1 MPDIQLLDGK
11 KISFTKS
18 INGFDL
24 VRKISKSLEKI
35 VSIFGRLGSWLAIP
49 LISIIIFDIITRRFF
64 VLGSTKLQEME
75 WHLHTSLFLLVL
87 GYAYLKDAHV
97 RIEIVREKY
106 SVKVKAVLETLGIM
120 MFLIP
125 YTLLVIYFGIDF
137 VQRSFNMNEVSSAL
151 TGLSHRWI
159 IKSFIPI
166 GMFLLFLAGVS
177 LLLKNIIYIYAEFT
191 DNKECKKKS
200 LINNPIYKQTKSIS
214 KKN

>member
-1 MPDIQLLDGK
+1 MLKNLLK
-11 KISFTKS
+11 MSRF
-18 INGFDL
+18 
-24 VRKISKSLEKI
+24 LEKI
-35 VSIFGRLGSWLAIP
+35 VHFFGKLGSWLALP
-49 LISIIIFDIITRRFF
+49 LIFIIIFDIITRRFF

-106 SVKVKAVLETLGIM
+106 SLIIKTILEILGIII
-120 MFLIP
+120 FLIP

-137 VQRSFNMNEVSSAL
+137 VKRSFGMNEVSSAL

-166 GMFLLFLAGVS
+166 GMLLLFLAGTS
-177 LLLKNIIYIYAEFT
+177 LLLKNLIYIYTLFT
-191 DNKECKKKS
+191 GSKKYEKES
-200 LINNPIYKQTKSIS
+200 TLNNPLFKKHIS
-214 KKN
+214 EKN

>member
-1 MPDIQLLDGK
+1 MF
-11 KISFTKS
+11 KIL
-18 INGFDL
+18 II
-24 VRKISKSLEKI
+24 ISKYIDKI
-35 VSIFGRLGSWLAIP
+35 VTLFGKIGSWLAIP

-106 SVKVKAVLETLGIM
+106 SIKVKAILETLGIII
-120 MFLIP
+120 FLIP
-125 YTLLVIYFGIDF
+125 YTILVIYFGIDF
-137 VQRSFNMNEVSSAL
+137 VQRSFSMNEVSSAL

-166 GMFLLFLAGVS
+166 GMLLLLLAGIS
-177 LLLKNIIYIYAEFT
+177 LLLRNIIYLSAVFVS
-191 DNKECKKKS
+191 NKEYEKES
-200 LINNPIYKQTKSIS
+200 LINNPIC
-214 KKN
+214 KKNISEKN

>member
-1 MPDIQLLDGK
+1 MI
-11 KISFTKS
+11 KILF
-18 INGFDL
+18 N
-24 VRKISKSLEKI
+24 ISGSLEKI
-35 VSIFGRLGSWLAIP
+35 VSIFGKLGSWLSIP
-49 LISIIIFDIITRRFF
+49 LITIIIFDIITRRFF

-120 MFLIP
+120 IFLIP

-137 VQRSFNMNEVSSAL
+137 VQRSFSLNEVSSAL

-177 LLLKNIIYIYAEFT
+177 LFLKNLIYIFAVFT
-191 DNKECKKKS
+191 NNKMYEEKS
-200 LINNPIYKQTKSIS
+200 LINNPVYKKHIS
-214 KKN
+214 EKN

>member
-1 MPDIQLLDGK
+1 MFKFL
-11 KISFTKS
+11 
-18 INGFDL
+18 IN
-24 VRKISKSLEKI
+24 ISKHLEKI
-35 VSIFGRLGSWLAIP
+35 VTLFGKIGSWLAIP

-97 RIEIVREKY
+97 RIEIIREKY
-106 SVKVKAVLETLGIM
+106 SLKVKAILETIGILI
-120 MFLIP
+120 FLIP

-137 VQRSFNMNEVSSAL
+137 VQRSFSMNEVSSAL

-166 GMFLLFLAGVS
+166 GMLLLLLAGIS
-177 LLLKNIIYIYAEFT
+177 LLLKNIIYLFSIFVG
-191 DNKECKKKS
+191 NKEYEKES
-200 LINNPIYKQTKSIS
+200 LINNPINKKHIS
-214 KKN
+214 EKN

>member
-1 MPDIQLLDGK
+1 MFKILLNFSKTLERLVVFFGK
-11 KISFTKS
+11 T
-18 INGFDL
+18 
-24 VRKISKSLEKI
+24 
-35 VSIFGRLGSWLAIP
+35 GSWLAIP

-87 GYAYLKDAHV
+87 GFAYLKDAHV
-97 RIEIVREKY
+97 RIEIVRERF
-106 SVKVKAVLETLGIM
+106 STMVKAILETLGIC

-125 YTLLVIYFGIDF
+125 YTVLVIYFGIDF
-137 VQRSFNMNEVSSAL
+137 VSRSFSMNEVSSAL

-177 LLLKNIIYIYAEFT
+177 LLLKNLIYIYGTVKGKKDYAEQALT
-191 DNKECKKKS
+191 
-200 LINNPIYKQTKSIS
+200 NNPIYKKQITE
-214 KKN
+214 KK

>member
-1 MPDIQLLDGK
+1 ML
-11 KISFTKS
+11 KIL
-18 INGFDL
+18 I
-24 VRKISKSLEKI
+24 KISKFLEKI
-35 VSIFGRLGSWLAIP
+35 VTIFGKFGSWLAIP

-87 GYAYLKDAHV
+87 GYAYLKDSHV

-106 SVKVKAVLETLGIM
+106 SVKVKAILETLGIIL
-120 MFLIP
+120 FLIP

-137 VQRSFNMNEVSSAL
+137 VQRSFSMNEVSSAL

-166 GMFLLFLAGVS
+166 GMLLLLLAGIS
-177 LLLKNIIYIYAEFT
+177 LLLKNFIYIFAIFT
-191 DNKECKKKS
+191 DNKEYERQS
-200 LINNPIYKQTKSIS
+200 LINNPIHKKHIS
-214 KKN
+214 EKN

>member
-1 MPDIQLLDGK
+1 MFKNLI
-11 KISFTKS
+11 KIS
-18 INGFDL
+18 IL
-24 VRKISKSLEKI
+24 LEKI
-35 VSIFGRLGSWLAIP
+35 VTVFGKIGSWLSIP

-75 WHLHTSLFLLVL
+75 WHLHASLFLLVL

-106 SVKVKAVLETLGIM
+106 SLKVKAILETFGIII
-120 MFLIP
+120 FLIP
-125 YTLLVIYFGIDF
+125 YTVLVIYFGIDF

-166 GMFLLFLAGVS
+166 GMLILFLAGFS
-177 LLLKNIIYIYAEFT
+177 LLLKNLIFIYAVFT
-191 DNKECKKKS
+191 GNKNYEKES
-200 LINNPIYKQTKSIS
+200 LINNPINKKYIS
-214 KKN
+214 EKN

>member
-1 MPDIQLLDGK
+1 MI
-11 KISFTKS
+11 KIL
-18 INGFDL
+18 IE
-24 VRKISKSLEKI
+24 ISRFLEKTVTI
-35 VSIFGRLGSWLAIP
+35 CGKLGSWLAIP

-106 SVKVKAVLETLGIM
+106 SVTVKAILETLGIM
-120 MFLIP
+120 FFLIP

-137 VQRSFNMNEVSSAL
+137 VQRSFSVNEVSSAL

-159 IKSFIPI
+159 IKSFIPL
-166 GMFLLFLAGVS
+166 GMLLLFLAGFS
-177 LLLKNIIYIYAEFT
+177 LLLKNLIYIFAVYT
-191 DNKECKKKS
+191 YNKEYEKES
-200 LINNPIYKQTKSIS
+200 LINNPIKKHNIS
-214 KKN
+214 EKN

>member
-1 MPDIQLLDGK
+1 MLKILLK
-11 KISFTKS
+11 VSEFIE
-18 INGFDL
+18 N
-24 VRKISKSLEKI
+24 I
-35 VSIFGRLGSWLAIP
+35 VSSFGKFGSWLAIP

-106 SVKVKAVLETLGIM
+106 SVRVKVVLETLGIM
-120 MFLIP
+120 IFLIP

-137 VQRSFNMNEVSSAL
+137 VKRSFSLNEVSSAL

-177 LLLKNIIYIYAEFT
+177 LLLKNLIYIFAVFT
-191 DNKECKKKS
+191 NNKKYEEKF
-200 LINNPIYKQTKSIS
+200 LINNPKYKKHIS
-214 KKN
+214 EKN